1 MRCQPRALSSFW
13 AASSSMRRNSKES
26 ALAAFRT
33 RLDADGEAEEA
44 TALEE
49 IRAITRFRLDALIQP

>member
-1 MRCQPRALSSFW
+1 
-13 AASSSMRRNSKES
+13 MRRNSKDS

>member
-1 MRCQPRALSSFW
+1 
-13 AASSSMRRNSKES
+13 MRRNSKDS
-26 ALAAFRT
+26 ALAAFRA
-33 RLDADGEAEEA
+33 RLDADVAAEDA